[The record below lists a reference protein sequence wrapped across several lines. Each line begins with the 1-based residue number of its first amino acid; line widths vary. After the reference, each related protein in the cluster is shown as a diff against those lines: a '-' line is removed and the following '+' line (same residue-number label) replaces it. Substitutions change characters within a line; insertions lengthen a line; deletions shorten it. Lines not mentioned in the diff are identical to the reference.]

1 MNYLSAAEELLG
13 ATSAARG
20 LGAMEHTAALKG
32 PNAFDSGA
40 ASKVQVNTQPYNNSR
55 LDEQNKR
62 ENLGSALPQAQS
74 SQVQALRKQRLISD
88 NAEYKANSFA
98 EQRKG
103 EVMEV
108 LGSPATMAMSQM
120 SDPEMNKF
128 RQDIAVGK
136 AMAVG
141 VNPDLAQNQML
152 GA

>member
-13 ATSAARG
+13 ATSAQRG

-55 LDEQNKR
+55 LSEQNKLQ
-62 ENLGSALPQAQS
+62 NLGAALPQAQS

-88 NAEYKANSFA
+88 NAEYKANALA

-120 SDPEMNKF
+120 SDPEMAKF
-128 RQDIAVGK
+128 R
-136 AMAVG
+136 
-141 VNPDLAQNQML
+141 
-152 GA
+152 